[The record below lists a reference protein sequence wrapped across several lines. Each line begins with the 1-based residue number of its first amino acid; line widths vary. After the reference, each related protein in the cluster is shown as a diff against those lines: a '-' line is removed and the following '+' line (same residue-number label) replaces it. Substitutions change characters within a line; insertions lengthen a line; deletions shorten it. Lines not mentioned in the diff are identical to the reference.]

1 MRDNP
6 RQAALARRPQETPLN
21 PTTPLQ
27 PITEDDIV
35 QFLVNSPDFFE
46 RHADMLASVQLTSP
60 HAGRAVSL
68 LERQVEILR
77 ERLRQLELRTAEM
90 IRHGQDNTALL
101 QRLHRWTCGLLAVD
115 APDALPAAVIE
126 GLQREFDVPMVALK
140 VWGVDVP
147 WTNAPFA
154 QSVSDDARAF
164 ASSLPQPYCGANP
177 GVEAVQWLPDPA
189 AVASV
194 ALLPLRRAAQQPAF
208 GLLVLGSPDARRFQ
222 ASAGTD
228 FLARIGELAAVAL
241 GRLLPPGDG
250 ADGCS
255 R

>member
-1 MRDNP
+1 M
-6 RQAALARRPQETPLN
+6 N
-21 PTTPLQ
+21 PTAPLQ

-46 RHADMLASVQLTSP
+46 RHADVLASVQLTSP

-154 QSVSDDARAF
+154 QGVSDDARAF

-194 ALLPLRRAAQQPAF
+194 ALLPLRRAVQQPAF

>member
-1 MRDNP
+1 
-6 RQAALARRPQETPLN
+6 LN
-21 PTTPLQ
+21 PTAPLQ

-46 RHADMLASVQLTSP
+46 RHADVLASVQLTSP

-154 QSVSDDARAF
+154 QGVSDDARAF

-194 ALLPLRRAAQQPAF
+194 ALLPLRRAVQQPAF

>member
-1 MRDNP
+1 M
-6 RQAALARRPQETPLN
+6 N
-21 PTTPLQ
+21 PTAPLQ

-35 QFLVNSPDFFE
+35 QFLVNRPDFFE
-46 RHADMLASVQLTSP
+46 RHADVLASVQLTSP

-147 WTNAPFA
+147 WTNTPFA
-154 QSVSDDARAF
+154 QGVSDDARAF

>member
-1 MRDNP
+1 M
-6 RQAALARRPQETPLN
+6 N
-21 PTTPLQ
+21 PTAPLQ

-35 QFLVNSPDFFE
+35 QFLVNRPDFFE

-126 GLQREFDVPMVALK
+126 GLQREFDVPMVVLK

-154 QSVSDDARAF
+154 QGVSDDARSF

-177 GVEAVQWLPDPA
+177 GVEAVQWLPNPA

>member
-1 MRDNP
+1 M
-6 RQAALARRPQETPLN
+6 N
-21 PTTPLQ
+21 PTAPLQ

-154 QSVSDDARAF
+154 QGVSDDARAF

-194 ALLPLRRAAQQPAF
+194 ALLPLRRAVQQPAF

>member
-1 MRDNP
+1 
-6 RQAALARRPQETPLN
+6 
-21 PTTPLQ
+21 
-27 PITEDDIV
+27 
-35 QFLVNSPDFFE
+35 
-46 RHADMLASVQLTSP
+46 MLASVQLTSP

-154 QSVSDDARAF
+154 QGVSDDARAF

-194 ALLPLRRAAQQPAF
+194 ALLPLRRAVQQPAF

>member
-1 MRDNP
+1 
-6 RQAALARRPQETPLN
+6 LN
-21 PTTPLQ
+21 PTAPLQ

-35 QFLVNSPDFFE
+35 QFLVNRPDFFE

-154 QSVSDDARAF
+154 QGVSDDARAF
-164 ASSLPQPYCGANP
+164 AASLPQPYCGANP